1 VADGEVLALCQDMTI
16 SRAEFLR
23 CLPAAVGHVPFTVAE
38 SDIRYGDQR
47 RHWRITVDALPDLRL
62 GMIRLPRQR
71 VSIHLAGWD
80 AVATREFLE
89 RFELYFRR
97 AGG

>member
-23 CLPAAVGHVPFTVAE
+23 CLPAAVGHVPFTVAGSAIGFSE
-38 SDIRYGDQR
+38 QTR
-47 RHWRITVDALPDLRL
+47 RWRITVVALPDLQM

-80 AVATREFLE
+80 AVATREFLD

>member
-1 VADGEVLALCQDMTI
+1 VADGEVLALRQDMTI
-16 SRAEFLR
+16 ARADFLR
-23 CLPAAVGHVPFTVAE
+23 CLPAAVGHVPFTVAGSE
-38 SDIRYGDQR
+38 IHCRLRASA
-47 RHWRITVDALPDLRL
+47 WRITVDALPDLQL

-71 VSIHLAGWD
+71 VSIHLSGYD
-80 AVATREFLE
+80 ATATREFLD